1 MNTAY
6 IYEYWGRTEI
16 GRKMI
21 ESDRVSESDLL
32 FLMPNNVK
40 KMHGLPM
47 TRVTAK
53 RKSHY
58 KRIRKRMI
66 LSFSLFEMIE
76 EIIEDI
82 LPQTYALER
91 AQHQLERLPGRLQT
105 RCLLRERIY

>member
-21 ESDRVSESDLL
+21 KSDRVSESDLL

-47 TRVTAK
+47 TRVAAK

-58 KRIRKRMI
+58 KRLRKRMI
-66 LSFSLFEMIE
+66 LSFRLF
-76 EIIEDI
+76 EIIEDVIDEI
-82 LPQTYALER
+82 LPQTYNEEFFGQFVEFKNYGCGDKDILLE
-91 AQHQLERLPGRLQT
+91 
-105 RCLLRERIY
+105 

>member
-21 ESDRVSESDLL
+21 KSDRVSESDLL

-47 TRVTAK
+47 TRVAAK

-58 KRIRKRMI
+58 KRLRKRMI
-66 LSFSLFEMIE
+66 LSFRLF
-76 EIIEDI
+76 EIIEDVIDEI
-82 LPQTYALER
+82 LPQTYNEEFFGQFVEFKNYECGDKDILLE
-91 AQHQLERLPGRLQT
+91 
-105 RCLLRERIY
+105 